1 MIMLIE
7 TSKVCCKSVYYL
19 LSETIFVT
27 GLKKYLDCSLCCKMQ
42 KMFKH
47 IFSDNFSSSFVI
59 DQKGNINITIFYNI
73 HFVLLIFQ
81 PFHFQIFR
89 MFSFVQASC
98 LLCKYFLLPLFNCM
112 LSSLDCFHLLIARLA
127 RSDPRNSFLCR
138 PCIFLF
144 VLAFCSIYSNFTEFC
159 ITV

>member
-1 MIMLIE
+1 MLIE
-7 TSKVCCKSVYYL
+7 TSKVSCKSVYYL
-19 LSETIFVT
+19 LSKTIFVT

-98 LLCKYFLLPLFNCM
+98 LLCKYSLLPLTV
-112 LSSLDCFHLLIARLA
+112 CFLALIPSIYCKKSHFLFARLA
-127 RSDPRNSFLCR
+127 RSDPRNSFLCC
-138 PCIFLF
+138 PCISLF
-144 VLAFCSIYSNFTEFC
+144 VLAFSLKYPKSF
-159 ITV
+159 V